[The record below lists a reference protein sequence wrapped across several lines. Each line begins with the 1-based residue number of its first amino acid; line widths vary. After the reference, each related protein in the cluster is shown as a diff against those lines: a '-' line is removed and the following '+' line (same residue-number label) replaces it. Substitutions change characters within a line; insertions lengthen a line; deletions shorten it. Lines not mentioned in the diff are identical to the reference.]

1 VRRPWIGTAIRDIV
15 PSLYALVVV
24 PLIVYLGTYGA
35 WFASETGVDRHAAG
49 NQIGTGGPFSFV
61 PEALRS
67 LWYYSAKVLEFHSGL
82 TNSAGNH
89 HPWESKPW
97 TWPMGLRPMLY
108 YFAEGE
114 HVSGCGGPSCVKAV
128 MLIGTPA
135 MWWLA
140 VPVLGWA
147 LWRTFVSRDWRYATV
162 LTGYAAALLPW
173 FVTLDRQMYYFYAV
187 ALAPF
192 FVMAIAL
199 ILGEI
204 LGAARASA
212 ERRGTGLLA
221 VCLYVGPV
229 VANFVWLWPI
239 LTAVP
244 ITPEMWQQQLWLPS
258 WR

>member
-1 VRRPWIGTAIRDIV
+1 MPTRAPWITVA
-15 PSLYALVVV
+15 VVC
-24 PLIVYLGTYGA
+24 
-35 WFASETGVDRHAAG
+35 AAE
-49 NQIGTGGPFSFV
+49 ILSMTPFSMFL
-61 PEALRS
+61 ALQPRLQDAWTLS
-67 LWYYSAKVLEFHSGL
+67 NTASGWISSA
-82 TNSAGNH
+82 
-89 HPWESKPW
+89 
-97 TWPMGLRPMLY
+97 
-108 YFAEGE
+108 YFTGY
-114 HVSGCGGPSCVKAV
+114 
-128 MLIGTPA
+128 M
-135 MWWLA
+135 LA

-204 LGAARASA
+204 LGTVKDSA

-221 VCLYVGPV
+221 VCLYVGLV

-239 LTAVP
+239 LTAMP
-244 ITPEMWQQQLWLPS
+244 ITPEMWQRELWLPS